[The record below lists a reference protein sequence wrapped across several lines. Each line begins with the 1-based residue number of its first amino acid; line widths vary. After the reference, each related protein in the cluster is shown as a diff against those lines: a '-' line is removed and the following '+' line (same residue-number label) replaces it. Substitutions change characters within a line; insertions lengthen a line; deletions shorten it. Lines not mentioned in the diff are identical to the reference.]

1 MDIVAAVAKF
11 LPPEAQA
18 HVNKVTAVLNDPKV
32 RKYLEDKEVANDI
45 QTISKEAIKT
55 LNTVGGTSSD
65 KNLSAAFNTV
75 AGFVPLAT
83 SFVLKGKL
91 GMLDAASAMKKA
103 SSIPSMLDAFGKA
116 AERKDPILYKIIDA
130 MQTNQTAVEAAVRIA
145 VRTNGD
151 LFKLEKDA
159 QGQGYV
165 VDLTTGSGMKFPIE
179 QKIYDDAVAR
189 LAAAK
194 NKNSPK
200 GPGV

>member
-1 MDIVAAVAKF
+1 MDIVATVAKF
-11 LPPEAQA
+11 LPPEAQE

-55 LNTVGGTSSD
+55 LQTVGGTSSD
-65 KNLSAAFNTV
+65 KNLSAAFNTA

-91 GMLDAASAMKKA
+91 GMLDAASAVKKA

-116 AERKDPILYKIIDA
+116 AERKDPILHKIIDA

-145 VRTNGD
+145 VKTNGD
-151 LFKLEKDA
+151 LFRLEKDA

-179 QKIYDDAVAR
+179 NKIYDDAVSR

-194 NKNSPK
+194 KNNGPK
-200 GPGV
+200 GPGA